1 MAATCSGCGAKVG
14 VESSYCARC
23 GVPLAH
29 TKMPPPPPPP
39 ASPPP
44 PPPHS
49 SPPFVAQ
56 LAGAPALAGLP
67 WQTVSGG
74 RQVDLAAFLSAAAMP
89 TARSVMQSSLR
100 RPGLAL
106 LATTALDLV
115 VAWLTGEDALAAAVP
130 RALVATVSG
139 LLAIL
144 AGSKA
149 GVLRT
154 LAGLAGAVTG
164 TVQLGT
170 LSFAIV
176 DAVQAEAD
184 LLVVLPQ
191 LVILGSSFV
200 LALKT
205 LFSAFRRPR

>member
-1 MAATCSGCGAKVG
+1 
-14 VESSYCARC
+14 
-23 GVPLAH
+23 
-29 TKMPPPPPPP
+29 
-39 ASPPP
+39 
-44 PPPHS
+44 
-49 SPPFVAQ
+49 
-56 LAGAPALAGLP
+56 
-67 WQTVSGG
+67 
-74 RQVDLAAFLSAAAMP
+74 MP